1 MSAIAKHTHFDDI
14 RPIVEKAESSSAV
27 IEKALSGEA
36 EGTLSVI
43 ADDGESQQA
52 LPAPSRLDH
61 PIFSVIVPVYNEAVS
76 FRKLIAEVEQ
86 AGLSPFQLFVVYD
99 MPGDTTR
106 PVAEELATTR
116 PWLKLVH
123 NQLGRGPANA
133 LRAGFQ
139 AVGKGPALV
148 VMADLSDDL
157 RVVPDLLKLYFDG
170 HHVVCP
176 SRFMRD
182 GQMLAKPGLKP
193 VLARTAGVLL
203 RWFARFP
210 VHDATNN
217 FRLYD
222 AKMVNQLGIRS
233 RHGFEVALE
242 LTARA
247 YAAGARV
254 TEVPSCWRDRTD
266 GKSNFRLWK
275 WLPHY
280 LKWYLFAISRQ
291 FSRIYRTPRP
301 LKPPSRLV
309 KEIDIQRSTQI

>member
-1 MSAIAKHTHFDDI
+1 MSAIAKHFPVEDN
-14 RPIVEKAESSSAV
+14 RPILESTESFSAV
-27 IEKALSGEA
+27 VEN
-36 EGTLSVI
+36 
-43 ADDGESQQA
+43 GESQQA
-52 LPAPSRLDH
+52 VPSPSRLDH
-61 PIFSVIVPVYNEAVS
+61 PIFSMIVPVYNEAVS
-76 FRKLIAEVEQ
+76 FPKLIAEVEQ
-86 AGLSPFQLFVVYD
+86 ARLSPFQLFVVYD
-99 MPGDTTR
+99 TPGDTTR
-106 PVAEELATTR
+106 PVAEELAATR

-139 AVGKGPALV
+139 AAGKGPSLV

-157 RVVPDLLKLYFDG
+157 SVVPDLLTLYFDG

-176 SRFMRD
+176 SRFMPG

-222 AKMVNQLGIRS
+222 AEMVNQLGIRS
-233 RHGFEVALE
+233 RFGFEVALE

-266 GKSNFRLWK
+266 GTSNFRLWK

-291 FSRIYRTPRP
+291 FSRIYRAPRP
-301 LKPPSRLV
+301 LNPPSRLV
-309 KEIDIQRSTQI
+309 GEVNIQRSTQI